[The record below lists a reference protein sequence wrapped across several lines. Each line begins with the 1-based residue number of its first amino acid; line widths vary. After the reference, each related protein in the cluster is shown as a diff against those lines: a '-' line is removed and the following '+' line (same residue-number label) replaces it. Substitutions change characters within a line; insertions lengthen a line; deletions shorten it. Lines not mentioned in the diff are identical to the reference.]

1 MSLSIQEA
9 RRIIRNR
16 VKRVPEGEEITH
28 LNIMPMMDM
37 MTILL
42 VAFIFQVSQ
51 TAEVLNPVALPKSM
65 SVEPMSEL
73 ASVLVITKK
82 GITVQGKHI
91 VSIKEGQIDEGNL
104 DTNQATITPLVE
116 FLSRWKQS
124 VEAEA
129 KRTNRK
135 LPAVPELMV
144 LADRMT
150 HYRVLQQVMASA
162 GHTTVGYGQFRL
174 IVMRGEPQGISAK
187 QKTK

>member
-1 MSLSIQEA
+1 MSLSTQEA
-9 RRIIRNR
+9 RSIIRNR
-16 VKRVPEGEEITH
+16 VKRVPEGESITH

-65 SVEPMSEL
+65 SVEPMAEAS
-73 ASVLVITKK
+73 SVLVITKK

-91 VSIKEGQIDEGNL
+91 VSIKDGQIDEGNL

-116 FLSRWKQS
+116 FLSRWKLS
-124 VEAEA
+124 VEALA
-129 KRTNRK
+129 KKQNQK
-135 LPAVPELMV
+135 LPPVPELMV

-162 GHTTVGYGQFRL
+162 GHKEVGYGRFRL
-174 IVMRGEPQGISAK
+174 IVMRGEPQGISAT
-187 QKTK
+187 QKNK